1 MNIQALFRK
10 QIPTVLQMAV
20 AQLEVAQKEKLEY
33 AKSRE
38 MYSAMETMIMARIE
52 RLRGEI
58 YELTQE
64 QGA

>member
-1 MNIQALFRK
+1 MKNFFKK

-33 AKSRE
+33 AKARE
-38 MYSAMETMIMARIE
+38 ANSAIEDMLVRRIE

-64 QGA
+64 QA